1 MRYLLLTLLVF
12 ALAPATT
19 AHVGLAVTV
28 PDHDAVLERAPTL
41 IHFEFMAEMMLT
53 NLRLDCMSG
62 EQQGERIEVRIPRN
76 DIGQSKAIGQMLD
89 IALPELAP
97 ATYQVAWQ
105 AISRDGEIMVDDFLF
120 TVSGP

>member
-1 MRYLLLTLLVF
+1 MRYLLLTLLMF
-12 ALAPATT
+12 ALAPAAT

-62 EQQGERIEVRIPRN
+62 ERKGERIEVRIPRN
-76 DIGQSKAIGQMLD
+76 DVGQSTAIGQMLD
-89 IALPELAP
+89 IELPELAP

-105 AISRDGEIMVDDFLF
+105 AVSRDGEIVVDDFLF
-120 TVSGP
+120 TVSAP

>member
-1 MRYLLLTLLVF
+1 MRYLLPTLLLFTV
-12 ALAPATT
+12 APAAN

-41 IHFEFMAEMMLT
+41 IHFEFKAEMMLT

-62 EQQGERIEVRIPRN
+62 EQKGERLEVRIPRN
-76 DIGQSKAIGQMLD
+76 DVGQSTAIGAMLD
-89 IALPELAP
+89 IELPELPP

-105 AISRDGEIMVDDFLF
+105 AVSRDGEVVVDDFLF
-120 TVSGP
+120 TVSAP